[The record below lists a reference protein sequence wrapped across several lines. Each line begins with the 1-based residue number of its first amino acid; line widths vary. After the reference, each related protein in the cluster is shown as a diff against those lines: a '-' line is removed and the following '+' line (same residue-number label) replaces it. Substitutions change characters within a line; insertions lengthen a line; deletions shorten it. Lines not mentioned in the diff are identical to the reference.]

1 MTVSCFANIKEL
13 LFVPLFV
20 FLDEQ
25 NRNSFM
31 NSQGVFNSFNNLIG
45 GV

>member
-1 MTVSCFANIKEL
+1 MTMSYFANIKER

-20 FLDEQ
+20 FFDEQ

-31 NSQGVFNSFNNLIG
+31 NSQGMFNLFNNLIG

>member
-1 MTVSCFANIKEL
+1 MTMSYFANINEL
-13 LFVPLFV
+13 LLVPLFV
-20 FLDEQ
+20 FFDEQ

-31 NSQGVFNSFNNLIG
+31 NSQGVFNLFDNLIG